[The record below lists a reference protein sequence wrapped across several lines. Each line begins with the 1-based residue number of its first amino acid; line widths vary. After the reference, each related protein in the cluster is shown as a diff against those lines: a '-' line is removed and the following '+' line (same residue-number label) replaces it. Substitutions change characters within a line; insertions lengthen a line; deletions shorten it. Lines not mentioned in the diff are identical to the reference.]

1 VFGLV
6 LVQVQVA
13 GEREEGVCMGVD
25 VKVLCERGRYNRYF
39 MFKKPRAGHVCTVQS
54 EVNEKNG
61 RRG

>member
-25 VKVLCERGRYNRYF
+25 VKVLCERGGYDGYF
-39 MFKKPRAGHVCTVQS
+39 MFKKPRAGHVCTVPS

-61 RRG
+61 WRG